1 MIDWK
6 RETAETLRE
15 YPDRMKSIE
24 STAMEIARLKSE
36 ADSIRSASAD
46 GAPVKGSSISAR
58 EDRLISNIV
67 TRTELERA
75 ARDTQ
80 IWIARVEAALAELT
94 PEERLILDRFYMHRQ
109 RGGLDLLC
117 GELGLTDMS
126 SLYRR
131 KDRALRRFALLL
143 YGCLST

>member
-15 YPDRMKSIE
+15 YPDRKKSIE

-67 TRTELERA
+67 TRTELER
-75 ARDTQ
+75 
-80 IWIARVEAALAELT
+80 VEAALAELT

-131 KDRALRRFALLL
+131 KDRALRRLTLLL
-143 YGCLST
+143 YGNLSG